1 MLFNSRFYDCC
12 RLWLVIFRMCK
23 VLVVFSVLLTATV
36 TFCSIEMSFSSE
48 LSHFFLFSPEE
59 RAVLFV

>member
-1 MLFNSRFYDCC
+1 M
-12 RLWLVIFRMCK
+12 
-23 VLVVFSVLLTATV
+23 LVVFSVLLTATV